1 MSMHLSPSL
10 TRRVSHAATIV
21 AAVAL
26 LAGCGTD
33 IRDRTEGGAATGAAT
48 GATIGLIG
56 GPFGVI
62 AGGLI
67 GGGAGA
73 LTGAATRPSTVN
85 LGEPVWSGR

>member
-1 MSMHLSPSL
+1 MSMHFSPPL
-10 TRRVSHAATIV
+10 IRRVSRAVTLAA
-21 AAVAL
+21 ALAL

-73 LTGAATRPSTVN
+73 LTGATTKPSTVD
-85 LGEPVWSGR
+85 LGEPVWSGK